1 MSAQTLWT
9 QAATAILSA
18 LNAAGAPV
26 TAYRARYEAVAQ
38 AQSAFNLFPTKMAVK
53 YDCANDSAAVD
64 ATFVI
69 RAYTSATTQVDLV
82 ADPLVAWAWQQL
94 RLDPTLG
101 GVATDAYITDIEM
114 GYVEKTSSDQICV
127 DISICV
133 EMQVGRDDPTINKAL
148 GASL

>member
-1 MSAQTLWT
+1 MPAQTLWT
-9 QAATAILSA
+9 QAATAILTA
-18 LNAAGAPV
+18 LNAPGSPA
-26 TAYRARYEAVAQ
+26 TAYRARYEAIAQ
-38 AQSAFNLFPTKMAVK
+38 AQTAFNLFPTKMAVK
-53 YDCANDSAAVD
+53 YSGANDSAEVE
-64 ATFVI
+64 ATFVV

-94 RLDPTLG
+94 RIDPTLG

-133 EMQVGRDDPTINKAL
+133 EMQVGRDDPTLNKML
-148 GASL
+148 GANL